1 MPNMPEK
8 LHCSRGGFGWSGL
21 PCASAADAP
30 AMTSAT
36 AAGAT
41 RAENLT
47 RIIVELP
54 SAHVPHHSAAAA
66 AGAFVFVFI
75 STASAIDVGI
85 GLVFSVKL
93 RTGMTM
99 RKKAK

>member
-8 LHCSRGGFGWSGL
+8 LHCSRGGFGWSAA
-21 PCASAADAP
+21 PCASAGDAP
-30 AMTSAT
+30 ARTSAM
-36 AAGAT
+36 AAGA

-54 SAHVPHHSAAAA
+54 SARVPHHSAAAA
-66 AGAFVFVFI
+66 AGAFVFM

-85 GLVFSVKL
+85 GFVFSVKL
-93 RTGMTM
+93 KMGMM
-99 RKKAK
+99 IRKKAK